1 MIPEDEPRVGAER
14 QPCSAGACGQLS
26 PDAVGDTDGERGCLC
41 HDSVVR
47 HSPRFASSRVL
58 QNSAPPVKNAC
69 CYCKRPAYGRA
80 LMNTPTF
87 TLRIPPALRA
97 ELEKRAAADDRSLAN
112 YVTFVLSRHVTPTPT
127 ASEDPPAAHSPQK
140 QSAAARIATA
150 KSALAADVDTA
161 RKQRLENRSRRH
173 ISCAHKNLR

>member
-1 MIPEDEPRVGAER
+1 MIPQHEARVGSQRE
-14 QPCSAGACGQLS
+14 PCSAGACGQLS
-26 PDAVGDTDGERGCLC
+26 PDAVRDTDGERGGFR
-41 HDSVVR
+41 HDSFVR
-47 HSPRFASSRVL
+47 QSILLESSRVL
-58 QNSAPPVKNAC
+58 RNSAPPVKNKR
-69 CYCKRPAYGRA
+69 CYCKRPAYVRA

-97 ELEKRAAADDRSLAN
+97 ELEKRASADDRSLAN

-150 KSALAADVDTA
+150 KAALAADVDTA
-161 RKQRLENRSRRH
+161 RKQRLENRSRR
-173 ISCAHKNLR
+173 

>member
-1 MIPEDEPRVGAER
+1 MIPQHEARVGSQRE
-14 QPCSAGACGQLS
+14 PCSAGACGQLCTN
-26 PDAVGDTDGERGCLC
+26 AIGNTDGERGGFC

-127 ASEDPPAAHSPQK
+127 PSEDPLAAHSPQK
-140 QSAAARIATA
+140 SSFATRVA
-150 KSALAADVDTA
+150 DTKRALAADVDTA
-161 RKQRLENRSRRH
+161 RKQRLETRR
-173 ISCAHKNLR
+173 RP